1 MNVPTSTLVAGGI
14 VPAGY
19 CCCWVCSNIPRW
31 GSVKHLP
38 FMTWSVPHGS
48 DYLRWGGSFRL
59 GFYYSAG
66 TAECF
71 SVDLA
76 PLPVAGWGREFLW
89 IGSDRRQRIDA
100 RRLHVPSSQLDSSL
114 RSQSVDN
121 THWLFGYIYPLGAPR
136 SPRIPVSL
144 LPINTFTSV
153 AFPSLSSHT
162 DSRSPWVWNLG

>member
-76 PLPVAGWGREFLW
+76 PLPVAGWGRGFLW
-89 IGSDRRQRIDA
+89 IVSDRKHTSTPEGSMYC
-100 RRLHVPSSQLDSSL
+100 LHNS
-114 RSQSVDN
+114 
-121 THWLFGYIYPLGAPR
+121 
-136 SPRIPVSL
+136 IPVSAL
-144 LPINTFTSV
+144 
-153 AFPSLSSHT
+153 SLSITRIGCLVTFIPLERRDPPESPSPFYQST
-162 DSRSPWVWNLG
+162 LSQALPSRLCPRIRTPEVHGYGT